1 MCSLGQ
7 TENSTSSTSPHLY
20 PLMRTV
26 VKLLVQ
32 WKGPSACF
40 KIDKDIIM
48 TTCLLYHINTLL
60 FSLSLVSF
68 AVFNYQKRL
77 RFMPLNG
84 VGIDHTLRKVCM
96 CAFAYI
102 WAMCQT
108 TWAVFEGDVWMCCSA
123 LWDAFSGRGYGNAG
137 RACSRYDSSGHIID
151 PVGCVMEEE
160 TIVCSSLFFFFF
172 SFLLCVCVFTV
183 SVWACFLLVF
193 LPLSISLCLFTVT

>member
-1 MCSLGQ
+1 MCSLSQ
-7 TENSTSSTSPHLY
+7 TENSTSSTSPRLY

-48 TTCLLYHINTLL
+48 TACLLYHINALL
-60 FSLSLVSF
+60 FSLSLVIF
-68 AVFNYQKRL
+68 VVFNYQKRL
-77 RFMPLNG
+77 QFMPFSL
-84 VGIDHTLRKVCM
+84 LRKVCM

-123 LWDAFSGRGYGNAG
+123 LWDAFSGRGYGYAG

-160 TIVCSSLFFFFF
+160 TIVCSSLSFLF
-172 SFLLCVCVFTV
+172 FLLCVCVFTV
-183 SVWACFLLVF
+183 SVLACFLLVF
-193 LPLSISLCLFTVT
+193 WPLSISLCLFTVT